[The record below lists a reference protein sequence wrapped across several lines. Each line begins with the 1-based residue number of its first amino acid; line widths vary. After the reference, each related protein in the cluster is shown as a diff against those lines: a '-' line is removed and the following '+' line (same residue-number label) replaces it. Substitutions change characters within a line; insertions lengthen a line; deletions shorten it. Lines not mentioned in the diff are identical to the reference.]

1 MRYNYPHANREF
13 VADTFAWGDETTLSS
28 TEFAVMIPRIQS
40 LALRTKQWVTVI
52 GGSRDIVRQL
62 VNAGVSRSRI
72 RWVGGRD
79 ADQREWATE
88 QALLAGTS
96 SVVLS
101 FLDGLSSPRVSQRL
115 KMASKV
121 SQTHSFVFQSL
132 PSQSP
137 LH

>member
-1 MRYNYPHANREF
+1 MRYNYPHASRELAVDNF
-13 VADTFAWGDETTLSS
+13 VAGDEAHLLA
-28 TEFAVMIPRIQS
+28 EDFASLMPRIQS

-52 GGSRDIVRQL
+52 GGNRDVIQQL
-62 VNAGVSRSRI
+62 VSAGVRRSRI

-101 FLDGLSSPRVSQRL
+101 FLPGFSSPRVAQRV

-121 SQTHSFVFQSL
+121 SHTHSFVFHT
-132 PSQSP
+132 PSSQIP

>member
-1 MRYNYPHANREF
+1 MRYNYPHASREL
-13 VADTFAWGDETTLSS
+13 AIDTLAFNDTSSLSNEDFASL
-28 TEFAVMIPRIQS
+28 MPRIQS

-52 GGSRDIVRQL
+52 GGSREAIQQL

-72 RWVGGRD
+72 RWVVSRD

-101 FLDGLSSPRVSQRL
+101 FWVIFRRL
-115 KMASKV
+115 ALRSA
-121 SQTHSFVFQSL
+121 
-132 PSQSP
+132 
-137 LH
+137 

>member
-1 MRYNYPHANREF
+1 MRYNYPHASHEL
-13 VADTFAWGDETTLSS
+13 ADNTLPHHDDSNLSNDDFASL
-28 TEFAVMIPRIQS
+28 MPRIQS

-52 GGSRDIVRQL
+52 GGNRDAIQQL
-62 VNAGVSRSRI
+62 VNAGVSRARI
-72 RWVGGRD
+72 RWVAGRD

-88 QALLAGTS
+88 QALLAATS

-101 FLDGLSSPRVSQRL
+101 FLGDFSSPRVAQRL

-121 SQTHSFVFQSL
+121 SATHSFIFHEQ

>member
-1 MRYNYPHANREF
+1 MRYNYPHASQELAVN
-13 VADTFAWGDETTLSS
+13 TLAVTDDSS
-28 TEFAVMIPRIQS
+28 FSSEEFASLMPRIQS

-52 GGSRDIVRQL
+52 GGSREAIQQL

-72 RWVGGRD
+72 RWVAGRD

-101 FLDGLSSPRVSQRL
+101 FLGDVSSSRVAQRL
-115 KMASKV
+115 KMARKV
-121 SQTHSFVFQSL
+121 SQTHSFIFHNQ
-132 PSQSP
+132 PSRSP

>member
-1 MRYNYPHANREF
+1 MRYNYPHASRELAINTLAF
-13 VADTFAWGDETTLSS
+13 NEANALCTEDFAGL
-28 TEFAVMIPRIQS
+28 MPRIQS

-52 GGSRDIVRQL
+52 GGSREAIQQL

-72 RWVGGRD
+72 RWVAGRD

-96 SVVLS
+96 SVVVS
-101 FLDGLSSPRVSQRL
+101 FLDGFSAPRVAQRL
-115 KMASKV
+115 KMATKV
-121 SQTHSFVFQSL
+121 SQTHSFIFHKQS
-132 PSQSP
+132 SQSP

>member
-1 MRYNYPHANREF
+1 MRYNYPHMSRELA
-13 VADTFAWGDETTLSS
+13 VEALNVTDESTLSS
-28 TEFAVMIPRIQS
+28 EDFAAMMPRVQS

-52 GGSRDIVRQL
+52 GGSRDVIQQL

-72 RWVGGRD
+72 RWVAGRD

-101 FLDGLSSPRVSQRL
+101 FLDALSSPRVAQRL

-121 SQTHSFVFQSL
+121 SHTHSFVFRAP